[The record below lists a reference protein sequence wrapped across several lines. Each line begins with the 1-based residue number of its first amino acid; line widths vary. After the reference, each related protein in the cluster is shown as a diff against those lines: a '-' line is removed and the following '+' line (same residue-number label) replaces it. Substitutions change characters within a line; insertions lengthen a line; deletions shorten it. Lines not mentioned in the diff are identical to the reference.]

1 MDRKHGCVLRWLM
14 DRPHLVQ
21 TLHCKASDY
30 DRVLWKY
37 KVQNSKMWKWKKIQ
51 KPKYKKLVATTEL
64 LLCKYKI
71 QNIDHSQQCTWNSGD
86 PKCSFPAFYK
96 RFDAPKRVA
105 MLWKPERTK
114 HLPMDVG
121 LVSKNI
127 LYGIIFVLHILVHVG
142 WREAT
147 HLQMSKW
154 GEDWSPA
161 SLPNMSHLRPLHID
175 NHGGPCWCWEPGPSP
190 DELPGQLH
198 RDAKSVR
205 ISMTVLS
212 ELRK

>member
-1 MDRKHGCVLRWLM
+1 MKNKNGDEQRWIGNMGVYYADWWTGRTSFKRCTAKPLTM
-14 DRPHLVQ
+14 IECSES
-21 TLHCKASDY
+21 T
-30 DRVLWKY
+30 KY
-37 KVQNSKMWKWKKIQ
+37 KTAKYRNVKMKKNT
-51 KPKYKKLVATTEL
+51 KRTAKLVATTEL

-175 NHGGPCWCWEPGPSP
+175 NHGGPCWCWEPGPWP

-198 RDAKSVR
+198 RHVK
-205 ISMTVLS
+205 
-212 ELRK
+212 KN